1 MEKLRLAQRFLLE
14 MHGAQFSERARAF
27 YTSEVGEMDDSTIL
41 QRIGQLV
48 DDEHRLYSKGEDDHG
63 LSEDEEARLRGIE
76 VALDQCWDLLQ
87 QRRAR
92 REFGLN
98 SDDAKVRD
106 ATTVERY
113 DPNWK
118 VEEQE
123 EPRHES

>member
-1 MEKLRLAQRFLLE
+1 
-14 MHGAQFSERARAF
+14 
-27 YTSEVGEMDDSTIL
+27 MDDNTIL

-48 DDEHRLYSKGEDDHG
+48 EDEHQLYEKGEESHG
-63 LSEDEEARLRGIE
+63 LSDDDEARLRGLE

-98 SDDAKVRD
+98 PDDARSRD

-113 DPNWK
+113 DPEWN
-118 VEEQE
+118 VEKRAE
-123 EPRHES
+123 EPRHEP

>member
-1 MEKLRLAQRFLLE
+1 MEK
-14 MHGAQFSERARAF
+14 
-27 YTSEVGEMDDSTIL
+27 MDDPQIL

-48 DDEHRLYSKGEDDHG
+48 DEEHALYERGEAEHG
-63 LSEDEEARLRGIE
+63 LSADEDARLHGLE

-98 SDDAKVRD
+98 PDRAKVRD

-113 DPNWK
+113 DPAWNL
-118 VEEQE
+118 EEDAP
-123 EPRHES
+123 EPRNEPHAP

>member
-1 MEKLRLAQRFLLE
+1 
-14 MHGAQFSERARAF
+14 
-27 YTSEVGEMDDSTIL
+27 MDDNTIL

-48 DDEHRLYSKGEDDHG
+48 EDEHRLYEKGEEDHG
-63 LSEDEEARLRGIE
+63 LSDDEEARLRGLE

-92 REFGLN
+92 REFGQN
-98 SDDAKVRD
+98 PDEAKARD

-113 DPNWK
+113 DPEWQ
-118 VEEQE
+118 VEKRAE

>member
-1 MEKLRLAQRFLLE
+1 
-14 MHGAQFSERARAF
+14 
-27 YTSEVGEMDDSTIL
+27 MDDNTIL

-48 DDEHRLYSKGEDDHG
+48 EDEHRLYEKGEEDHG
-63 LSEDEEARLRGIE
+63 LSDDDEARLRGLE

-92 REFGLN
+92 REFGQN
-98 SDDAKVRD
+98 PDEAKARD

-113 DPNWK
+113 DPEWQ
-118 VEEQE
+118 VEKRAE